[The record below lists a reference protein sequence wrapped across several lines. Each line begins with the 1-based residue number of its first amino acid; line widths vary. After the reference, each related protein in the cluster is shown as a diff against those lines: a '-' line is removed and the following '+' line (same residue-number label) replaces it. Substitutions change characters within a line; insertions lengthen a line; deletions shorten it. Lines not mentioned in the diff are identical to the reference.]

1 MIATEPVVPPASREA
16 AGEALYPSLA
26 AASLTLPCALAE
38 TFGRFRRARETVQ
51 MESPESA
58 ATSWMVT
65 RGALACSTGSALSS
79 P

>member
-1 MIATEPVVPPASREA
+1 MATEPVLPPASRDA

-26 AASLTLPCALAE
+26 AASPTLARAWTE

-51 MESPESA
+51 MESPERA

-65 RGALACSTGSALSS
+65 RGVLACSTGSALSS